1 MNNRVLVTFLLTF
14 FIVAIFLG
22 IASLP
27 KLFNKPIENVNN
39 SVVNENIEKQ
49 VTDF

>member
-22 IASLP
+22 IAFLP
-27 KLFNKPIENVNN
+27 KLFNKPIENVNK